1 MSSFGDYLEKEL
13 LDHVFGNAAYS
24 APATLYLALS
34 TASPTDDGS
43 GLTEPAG
50 GSYARLAV
58 ANNAT
63 NFPAATGTTPTL
75 KSNGVQFD
83 FITATAS
90 WGVITHMAIMD
101 AASGGN
107 MLAWSTLATSKTIDS
122 GDTVNFKVGELD
134 ITLD

>member
-13 LDHVFGNAAYS
+13 LDHVFGNAAYA

-34 TASPTDDGS
+34 TADPTDDGS

-63 NFPAATGTTPTL
+63 NWPAATGTTPTL

-83 FITATAS
+83 FATATSS
-90 WGVITHMAIMD
+90 WGTITHMAIMD

-107 MLAWSTLATSKTIDS
+107 MLAHGVLSSAKTVDS
-122 GDTVNFKVGELD
+122 GDSVNFKVGELD

>member
-13 LDHVFGNAAYS
+13 LDHVFGNAAYA

-34 TASPTDDGS
+34 TADPLDDGS

-63 NFPAATGTTPTL
+63 NFPAATGASPAT

-83 FITATAS
+83 FVTATAS

-107 MLAWSTLATSKTIDS
+107 MLAHASLATSKTIDS
-122 GDTVNFKVGELD
+122 GDTVNFKIGELD

>member
-13 LDHVFGNAAYS
+13 LDHVFGNAAYA

-34 TASPTDDGS
+34 TADPLDDGS
-43 GLTEPAG
+43 GLTEPGG

-63 NFPAATGTTPTL
+63 NFPAATGTTPTT

-83 FITATAS
+83 FVTATAS

-101 AASGGN
+101 AAVGGN
-107 MLAWSTLATSKTIDS
+107 MLGHASLATSKTIDS
-122 GDTVNFKVGELD
+122 GDTVNFKTGELD

>member
-1 MSSFGDYLEKEL
+1 MGSFGDYLEKEL
-13 LDHVFGNAAYS
+13 LDHVFGNAAYA

-34 TASPTDDGS
+34 TADPLDDGS

-63 NFPAATGTTPTL
+63 NWPAATGATAT

-107 MLAWSTLATSKTIDS
+107 MLGHASLATSKTIDS
-122 GDTVNFKVGELD
+122 GDTVNFKIGELD

>member
-1 MSSFGDYLEKEL
+1 MSSFGDFLENEL

-34 TASPTDDGS
+34 TADPTDDGS
-43 GLTEPAG
+43 GIAEPSG
-50 GSYARLAV
+50 GSYARLGV

-63 NFPAATGTTPTL
+63 NFPAAVGGA
-75 KSNGVQFD
+75 KANGVQFD
-83 FITATAS
+83 FVTATAS
-90 WGVITHMAIMD
+90 WGVISHMAIYD

-107 MLAWSTLATSKTIDS
+107 MLAHAALATSKTIDS
-122 GDTVNFKVGELD
+122 GDTVNFKIGDLD